1 MTAAGSSNGKFEG
14 AMDLSDGHIDLIKR
28 GLRIFDRVI
37 VAVAPSEPKSPLFTV
52 QERLAMI
59 QDVLEPIP
67 RVEADILQGL
77 LVDYMKLK
85 GATAVIRGMRAVS
98 DFEHEF
104 QLALMNRKM
113 DPDFEAIFLMPSA
126 RYTFLSSSIVK
137 EVARFGRSLRDM
149 VPQSVER
156 RLQEKL
162 RGHTGL

>member
-1 MTAAGSSNGKFEG
+1 MSKKTAIYPGSFDPITN
-14 AMDLSDGHIDLIKR
+14 GHIDLIKR

-37 VAVAPSEPKSPLFTV
+37 VAVAPSTIKSPLFTV
-52 QERLAMI
+52 EERLAMI
-59 QDVLEPIP
+59 QEVLESIP
-67 RVEADILQGL
+67 RVEADILEGL
-77 LVDYMKLK
+77 LVDYMKSRE
-85 GATAVIRGMRAVS
+85 ATAVIRGMRAVS

-137 EVARFGRSLRDM
+137 EVAGFGGSLRDM
-149 VPQSVER
+149 VPPSVER

-162 RGHTGL
+162 LGQTDS